1 MAASQMACPEEQ
13 MTREQ
18 QFLKRLSQATAYRW
32 MGKTLALD
40 WRHYGKNGS
49 LVFRLVE
56 KN

>member
-1 MAASQMACPEEQ
+1 MACPEEQ